1 MPRTKETA
9 ELRKLKEELQHCKDC
24 REKERDDA
32 IERCYKDR
40 ERYELKIKGLDKKI
54 MTLTISVSAAGGLL
68 GKDAMQ
74 EIGEITGIV
83 ETITDVGGDVVQKD
97 DDGFW
102 FDNIPGEV
110 EFKPWNP
117 NTGAGVLVA
126 DNWNDTNVHILSHT
140 LHYGTGVFEG
150 VRAYK
155 TSSGPAIF
163 RLKEHTSRLFKA
175 ANKLNIK
182 IPFSEDEIN
191 NAQCEILNK
200 NNLDEG
206 YIRPIVYLGNEGL
219 GLRAKDLSV
228 NVAVAAWEWPSYM
241 DPQSK
246 ENGISVIKSSHMQYE
261 NPLHSGNKIIGTY
274 FVNTMALHEAIDN
287 GADEAIMMD
296 KDGFIS
302 EGSGENIF
310 LVKNSKVLTPT
321 TDHCLNGITRQSVIQ
336 IGKDLNME
344 VIEKNIKFEDLVEAD
359 EAFFTGTAVE
369 ITPITSLNGKLIN
382 KGKRGK
388 ITQQLQEKFQ
398 EITQDLQVNEAVEGT
413 MVNLFYDKRV
423 ESWEISTRTAISGN
437 YWWTYK
443 SPDRKPE
450 PHEKIMQ
457 MTFRAMFLQ
466 TLGYHEN
473 TPFKPECKFTSLMP
487 RKP

>member
-1 MPRTKETA
+1 MFIDTEK
-9 ELRKLKEELQHCKDC
+9 KLIWKN
-24 REKERDDA
+24 
-32 IERCYKDR
+32 
-40 ERYELKIKGLDKKI
+40 G
-54 MTLTISVSAAGGLL
+54 SFG
-68 GKDAMQ
+68 
-74 EIGEITGIV
+74 
-83 ETITDVGGDVVQKD
+83 
-97 DDGFW
+97 
-102 FDNIPGEV
+102 
-110 EFKPWNP
+110 
-117 NTGAGVLVA
+117 
-126 DNWNDTNVHILSHT
+126 NWNDTNVHILSHT

-163 RLKEHTSRLFKA
+163 RLKEHTSRLFNA

-246 ENGISVIKSSHMQYE
+246 ENGISIIKSSHMQYE

-398 EITQDLQVNEAVEGT
+398 EI
-413 MVNLFYDKRV
+413 
-423 ESWEISTRTAISGN
+423 ISGN
-437 YWWTYK
+437 NATY
-443 SPDRKPE
+443 DNWLTYTR
-450 PHEKIMQ
+450 
-457 MTFRAMFLQ
+457 
-466 TLGYHEN
+466 
-473 TPFKPECKFTSLMP
+473 
-487 RKP
+487 